1 MTQQSLHYKTLSE
14 VAARIAEG
22 NLDSAGVTEA
32 LLERIEALE
41 PKLHSCITVLG
52 EQALGRARRGAGPS
66 SRRHLHR
73 HIADFGRANSLRG
86 RDMHPRL
93 SEPKVFLDHA
103 NPNVGFECR

>member
-41 PKLHSCITVLG
+41 PKLHSYITVLG
-52 EQALGRARRGAGPS
+52 EQALARAQGRGAFKQAAPS
-66 SRRHLHR
+66 SAYRRFRPGKFPPGSR
-73 HIADFGRANSLRG
+73 HAPETQRAKSFSR
-86 RDMHPRL
+86 PCK
-93 SEPKVFLDHA
+93 SQCWF
-103 NPNVGFECR
+103 